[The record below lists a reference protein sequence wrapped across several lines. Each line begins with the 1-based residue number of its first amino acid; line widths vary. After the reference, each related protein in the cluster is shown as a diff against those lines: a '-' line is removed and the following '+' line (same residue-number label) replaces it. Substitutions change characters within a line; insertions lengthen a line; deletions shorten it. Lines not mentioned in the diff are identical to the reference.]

1 MQKENNV
8 YIFGSVG
15 NYGTKILIVNE
26 RKKLLTRFSNFYLD
40 KVLYDLEDGLNA
52 RPIFYDNAIDTE
64 IVEEGGLLKSLWK
77 ICDRN
82 NFGLRYDLSFVPI
95 LQGTIEITN
104 FFLIN
109 PYRLY
114 TKNSYIFIT
123 SENIDTNIYPIYKIG
138 TTNGLKKRVRIDGE
152 VEAFLTKDYKDELY
166 KIINK
171 KSLIVDNN

>member
-8 YIFGSVG
+8 YILGKVG
-15 NYGTKILIVNE
+15 NLGTKILIVNE

-52 RPIFYDNAIDTE
+52 RPIFYDNVIDTE
-64 IVEEGGLLKSLWK
+64 IIGEGGFLKSLWK
-77 ICDRN
+77 ICERN
-82 NFGLRYDLSFVPI
+82 NFGLRYDLSLVPI

-109 PYRLY
+109 PYRLF

-123 SENIDTNIYPIYKIG
+123 SDDIDDINVKAHSICKIG
-138 TTNGLKKRVRIDGE
+138 TTNSLKKRVRIDGE

-171 KSLIVDNN
+171 KSIVW